1 MEPSKNSSARFKI
14 TEVEK
19 ILLKEELKKE
29 LWRKPHSKPWIISDV
44 AEVVS
49 SCKIKPSSM
58 LVIKYVKLN
67 KDVEDLINIS
77 KGKKI
82 SSDPP
87 KNRTESR
94 NIEAA
99 IQDYEVVWNLP
110 KKCLLIW

>member
-19 ILLKEELKKE
+19 ILLKEELKKIYDKSHT
-29 LWRKPHSKPWIISDV
+29 LNLGLISDV

-58 LVIKYVKLN
+58 WVKQS
-67 KDVEDLINIS
+67 KDIEDLINIS
-77 KGKKI
+77 KATKI

-87 KNRTESR
+87 KKK
-94 NIEAA
+94 
-99 IQDYEVVWNLP
+99 NLD
-110 KKCLLIW
+110 KEH